1 MWVRKQQYPCQPIC
15 LVPKRRQKAIC
26 LPSPQIYT
34 YPCQRSPPGGRRGWH
49 HRRGPHAEDPP
60 LVPVGL
66 VHNALSSLV
75 RILLVSTP
83 IPSLLNLPST
93 SSSRRARISGSVSAG
108 SGSAGRCSSSVSRSR
123 SRHGGPGMGGPDP
136 CQPVGFVV
144 DRDADGLHILSTH
157 LLSWVV
163 VVFSLSRRLRYF
175 NFDASS
181 RLMRPRLFNN
191 PLTLLLNNTYC

>member
-1 MWVRKQQYPCQPIC
+1 MEKY
-15 LVPKRRQKAIC
+15 
-26 LPSPQIYT
+26 LPLSG
-34 YPCQRSPPGGRRGWH
+34 SPPGGRRGWH

-108 SGSAGRCSSSVSRSR
+108 SGSAGRCSNSVSRSR
-123 SRHGGPGMGGPDP
+123 IIADTVVPVWAALIP

-163 VVFSLSRRLRYF
+163 VVFSLSRRLRHF

-191 PLTLLLNNTYC
+191 PLTPLLNAKYCWT